1 MAERKPPSQGG
12 VKQNIKSN
20 IKAQQMRQSHT
31 AAFQG
36 SGKKM
41 HGVEGLGVSR
51 IPEPEAEKARRKVD
65 DEESEKD

>member
-1 MAERKPPSQGG
+1 MAERKPPSQTG

-51 IPEPEAEKARRKVD
+51 LPDPEAEKARKKI
-65 DEESEKD
+65 DEEKSED